1 MARSAGRE
9 TDPLK
14 MYTVVM
20 ALLVVVMGVLWYVID
35 GKRKTYAKANV
46 RAEQLM
52 TGKGLRS
59 SGLDDTP
66 KTIPD
71 LALAVERL
79 SYTYEQAT
87 GGGGID
93 RKGNRHISQEMMESV
108 AVAAGLNQTGS
119 SGERRTPNNARGF
132 ETLTQNF
139 DYESMSGG
147 PLEVWRLL
155 TLLYNIE
162 SRGRYRVSEVG
173 WEVADPKDN
182 ALKGP
187 SDRVKRSR
195 IEVALRGPILSG
207 D

>member
-1 MARSAGRE
+1 
-9 TDPLK
+9 

-20 ALLVVVMGVLWYVID
+20 AVLVVVMAVLWFVID
-35 GKRKTYAKANV
+35 GKRKTYAQANA

-52 TGKGLRS
+52 TGKGMRS
-59 SGLDDTP
+59 GGQADEP
-66 KTIPD
+66 VTIPD

-79 SYTYEQAT
+79 SYTYDQAT

-93 RKGNRHISQEMMESV
+93 KGGRHISQEMMETV
-108 AVAAGLNQTGS
+108 AVAAGLHQAGS
-119 SGERRTPNNARGF
+119 SGERPTPNRARGY
-132 ETLTQNF
+132 ETVSQSF

-173 WEVADPKDN
+173 WEVAEGKDSIEPPFD
-182 ALKGP
+182 K
-187 SDRVKRSR
+187 VKRSR

>member
-1 MARSAGRE
+1 MARKAGRE

-20 ALLVVVMGVLWYVID
+20 ALLVVVMAVLWVVINN
-35 GKRKTYAKANV
+35 KRETFEKANV

-59 SGLDDTP
+59 TGIDDRP
-66 KTIPD
+66 RTIPD

-79 SYTYEQAT
+79 SYTYDQAT

-93 RKGNRHISQEMMESV
+93 KGGRHISQEMMETV
-108 AVAAGLNQTGS
+108 AVAAGLHQAGS
-119 SGERRTPNNARGF
+119 SGERPTPNRARGY
-132 ETLTQNF
+132 ETVSQSF

-147 PLEVWRLL
+147 ALEVWRLL
-155 TLLYNIE
+155 TLLYNVE

-173 WEVADPKDN
+173 WEVAEGKDN
-182 ALKGP
+182 YRKGLD
-187 SDRVKRSR
+187 STNT
-195 IEVALRGPILSG
+195 
-207 D
+207 

>member
-1 MARSAGRE
+1 MAGKSGRE

-20 ALLVVVMGVLWYVID
+20 ALLVIVMAVLWVVINK
-35 GKRKTYAKANV
+35 KRETYAKANA

-59 SGLDDTP
+59 RGIDDSP

-79 SYTYEQAT
+79 SYTYDQAT

-93 RKGNRHISQEMMESV
+93 KGGRHISQEMMETV
-108 AVAAGLNQTGS
+108 AVAAGLHQVGS
-119 SGERRTPNNARGF
+119 SGERPTPNRARGY
-132 ETLTQNF
+132 ETVSQSF

-173 WEVADPKDN
+173 WEVAEGKDN
-182 ALKGP
+182 LEEPFDK
-187 SDRVKRSR
+187 VKRSR
-195 IEVALRGPILSG
+195 IEVALRGPTLSG

>member
-1 MARSAGRE
+1 MAARAGRE

-20 ALLVVVMGVLWYVID
+20 ALLVIVMAVLWVVINN
-35 GKRKTYAKANV
+35 KREKFEQANI

-59 SGLDDTP
+59 RGLDDSP
-66 KTIPD
+66 RTIPD

-79 SYTYEQAT
+79 SYTYDQAT

-93 RKGNRHISQEMMESV
+93 KGGRHISQEMMETV
-108 AVAAGLNQTGS
+108 AVHAGLHQAGS
-119 SGERRTPNNARGF
+119 SGERPTPNRARGY
-132 ETLTQNF
+132 ETVTQSF

-162 SRGRYRVSEVG
+162 SRGRYRVSEVS

-182 ALKGP
+182 LEEPFDK
-187 SDRVKRSR
+187 VKRSR
-195 IEVALRGPILSG
+195 VEVALRGPILSG

>member
-1 MARSAGRE
+1 MARSASRE

-20 ALLVVVMGVLWYVID
+20 ALLVVVMAVLWVVINK
-35 GKRKTYAKANV
+35 KREKFEKANV

-59 SGLDDTP
+59 SGINNAP
-66 KTIPD
+66 RTIPD
-71 LALAVERL
+71 LALEVERL
-79 SYTYEQAT
+79 SFTYDQAT
-87 GGGGID
+87 GGGGIE
-93 RKGNRHISQEMMESV
+93 KGGRHISQEMMETV
-108 AVAAGLNQTGS
+108 ASHAGLHQAGS
-119 SGERRTPNNARGF
+119 SGERPTPNRARGY
-132 ETLTQNF
+132 ETITQSF

-162 SRGRYRVSEVG
+162 SRGRYRVSEVS
-173 WEVADPKDN
+173 WEVADQKDSQEPPFD
-182 ALKGP
+182 K
-187 SDRVKRSR
+187 VKRSR
-195 IEVALRGPILSG
+195 VEVALRGPMLSG

>member
-1 MARSAGRE
+1 MARKGSRE
-9 TDPLK
+9 SDPLK

-20 ALLVVVMGVLWYVID
+20 ALLVIVMGVLWLVINN
-35 GKRKTYAKANV
+35 KRDMYEKANI

-59 SGLDDTP
+59 RGLDDSP
-66 KTIPD
+66 RTIPD

-79 SYTYEQAT
+79 SLTYDQAT

-93 RKGNRHISQEMMESV
+93 SAGRHISQTMMETV
-108 AVAAGLNQTGS
+108 AMHAGLSQAGS
-119 SGERRTPNNARGF
+119 SGERSTPNRAQGY
-132 ETLTQNF
+132 ETVTQSF
-139 DYESMSGG
+139 DYESMAGG

-182 ALKGP
+182 LEEPFDK
-187 SDRVKRSR
+187 VKRSR
-195 IEVALRGPILSG
+195 IEVALRGPTLSS